1 MNPGQKKPYS
11 IGLRLS
17 WTFAGQT
24 LLGLGATSLGIYLVM
39 LINLSH
45 RADAE
50 LARKAA
56 LVQHLV
62 NEARQSGDL
71 PTMRHKLD
79 EFFVAHDDLEVT
91 LMDASGHPPTRACG
105 FRAYSAAICAALH
118 STCPRGWSALAL
130 AGRRSQ

>member
-91 LMDASGHPPTRACG
+91 LMDASGYPTYTGDAASGRTQQP
-105 FRAYSAAICAALH
+105 SAQHYI
-118 STCPRGWSALAL
+118 
-130 AGRRSQ
+130 